1 MQFSKKIA
9 LLSLVLGTL
18 SGAALAGDAGTLY
31 TQIGSNGVG
40 IGYAA
45 SLNKDWAM
53 RGQFN
58 SFKYS
63 FTGDVGDFGAGSA
76 LTVDIKM
83 ESVPLLA
90 DWYPS
95 DGGFRLSGGV
105 VFNNNKIT
113 VNGTGNVN
121 NKPATVD
128 ATIKMSDTV
137 SPYIGL
143 GYSTRPK
150 DAKGFGFV
158 FDLGVMVQTPK
169 ASLSATGAGVVQ
181 SDVDAQQVK
190 MQDAADK
197 FKNMPVL
204 GLGFSYSF

>member
-40 IGYAA
+40 LGYAA
-45 SLNKDWAM
+45 SVNKDWAV
-53 RGQFN
+53 RGQYN
-58 SFKYS
+58 TYKKSFS
-63 FTGDVGDFGAGSA
+63 GDVGDFGSSSA
-76 LTVDIKM
+76 LTMDI
-83 ESVPLLA
+83 SLNSLQVVG

-95 DGGFRLSGGV
+95 DGGFRLSGGL

-113 VNGTGNVN
+113 ITGTGDVNGTSRV
-121 NKPATVD
+121 VD
-128 ATIKMSDTV
+128 AELKMSDTV
-137 SPYIGL
+137 APYIGL

-150 DAKGFGFV
+150 DAKGFGFN
-158 FDLGVMVQTPK
+158 FDLGVMFQKPK
-169 ASLSATGAGVVQ
+169 ASLTAAGASQ
-181 SDVDAQQVK
+181 ADIDAQTAK

-197 FKNMPVL
+197 LKNMPVL